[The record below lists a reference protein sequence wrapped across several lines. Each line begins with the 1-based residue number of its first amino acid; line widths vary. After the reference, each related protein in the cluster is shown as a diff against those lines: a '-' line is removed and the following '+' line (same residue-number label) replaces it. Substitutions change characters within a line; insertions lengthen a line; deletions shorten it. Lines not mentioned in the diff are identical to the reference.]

1 MNFYVNRIFVLSII
15 SLLGLTL
22 AHTEERPSIHA
33 SDVVFMYS
41 TKSPK
46 QYDDY
51 SGTVVGWG
59 GLTNSRDQKSVQ
71 SFNDRV
77 AEAQKRG
84 MRYCGS
90 VNFLVDFGGY
100 IDFAPDNFKEAIS
113 LDLEGNAL
121 CVPWLWDHK
130 HKGHPSYWF
139 CSNNPTYQT
148 YLLDQAERACLAP
161 IDGLHIDDYGG
172 SSNCS
177 SYMGGC
183 FCIHCMKGFREYL
196 KQNMSKQEL
205 KDHGIN
211 NINTFDYGEFLK
223 SKGFS
228 ADDFKHKAHTIP
240 LRGEFQDFQN
250 QQMKIRITQV
260 YEHAEKIRGK
270 ALVRSVN
277 SSASSPRTIIPSPI
291 IDYFC
296 GEIPQNASSK
306 KVNADPVFIYRMVEA
321 LGDRQTATGSGQDW
335 AWIKA
340 NDKPG
345 LVRAWIAQT
354 YAFGSVFMVPHRQ
367 WCYTKELGTH
377 WYNGK
382 PKDFADLYRFVQK
395 NKSLF
400 DGYKSLTKTAV
411 ICTDN
416 DFYETKKLCIQMTTA
431 NIPHRI
437 IYIANPSTKPDMKQ
451 LAGIDSIIVNPKT
464 LAKAKWLNKVKAQV
478 IAYKDI
484 ESLPESLKTDI
495 RCKSDNN
502 LRVSLRYNPEDD
514 KAPVVCHLL
523 NQNYNFETDSIIPT
537 SATVQ
542 ISKKMFNGKSIGKAV
557 IHSPNTESRNLKI
570 TTADDVIS
578 LTVENQDTWSIIEL
592 Q

>member
-1 MNFYVNRIFVLSII
+1 MKPSIKHVFVLSVI
-15 SLLGLTL
+15 SLMGFTL
-22 AHTEERPSIHA
+22 AHAEERPSIHA
-33 SDVVFMYS
+33 SDVVFMYAAS
-41 TKSPK
+41 SPK

-59 GLTNSRDQKSVQ
+59 GLCNSRDQKSVE
-71 SFNDRV
+71 SFNKRV
-77 AEAQKRG
+77 AEAHKRG

-113 LDLEGNAL
+113 LDLEGNAI

-139 CSNNPTYQT
+139 CSNNPSYQKFF
-148 YLLDQAERACLAP
+148 LDQAKRACLAP

-183 FCIHCMKGFREYL
+183 FCVHCMKGFREYL
-196 KQNMSKQEL
+196 KQNKSKEEL
-205 KDHGIN
+205 KDYGVT
-211 NINTFDYGEFLK
+211 NIDDFDYGKFLRG
-223 SKGFS
+223 KGFS

-250 QQMKIRITQV
+250 EQMKIRITEV
-260 YEHAEKIRGK
+260 YEYAEKIRGK

-277 SSASSPRTIIPSPI
+277 SSASSPRTVIPSPI

-296 GEIPQNASSK
+296 GEIPQDAASK
-306 KVNADPVFIYRMVEA
+306 KVNAQPVFVYRMVEA
-321 LGDRQTATGSGQDW
+321 LGDRQTATASGQDW

-345 LVRAWIAQT
+345 FVRAWIAQT

-382 PKDFADLYRFVQK
+382 PEDFADLYQFVQK
-395 NKSLF
+395 NKALF
-400 DGYKSLTKTAV
+400 DGYKSLTRTAV
-411 ICTDN
+411 ICSN
-416 DFYETKKLCIQMTTA
+416 DDFNATKKLCIQMTDA

-437 IYIANPSTKPDMKQ
+437 VYMADASTKPDMKQ
-451 LAGIDSIIVNPKT
+451 LAGIDSILVHPMT
-464 LAKAKWLNKVKAQV
+464 LAKAEWLNKLKAQV
-478 IAYKDI
+478 IECKNID
-484 ESLPESLKTDI
+484 SLPQSLKTDI
-495 RCKSDNN
+495 RCKTEND
-502 LRVSLRYNPEDD
+502 LRVSLRYNTEDD
-514 KAPVVCHLL
+514 KAPIVCHVL
-523 NQNYNFETDSIIPT
+523 NQNYDFDNDSITPI

-542 ISKKMFNGKSIGKAV
+542 ISKKIFGARTISKAT
-557 IHSPNTESRNLKI
+557 IHSPNSESRNLKI
-570 TTADDVIS
+570 TTDGDVIS
-578 LTVENQDTWSIIEL
+578 LSMTNQGIWSIIEL